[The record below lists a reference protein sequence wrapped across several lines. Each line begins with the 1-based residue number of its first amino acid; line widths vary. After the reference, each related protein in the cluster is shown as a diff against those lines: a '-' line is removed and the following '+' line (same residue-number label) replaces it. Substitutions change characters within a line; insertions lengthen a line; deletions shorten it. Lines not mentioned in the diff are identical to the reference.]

1 MSSDTTEDMRTELY
15 LSAFIPDID
24 SRNYNKNFTLKIVID
39 GVPQGFM
46 FNKGNKNGSRVT
58 LEREDFGDVWLT
70 PKNDFSGILRL
81 NITAQATTPR
91 NIKVASSLIEIK
103 IEAVADVPFLNVSVP
118 CYHWNNSEKIIP
130 VSLKSHLNDRDGSEN
145 LTITTVGLPTGF
157 RLVEKNITQV
167 MNGSNDTA
175 SHSWRGWL
183 ITFNG
188 TLKPF
193 VLNVIATAEE
203 TSNGDKANK
212 TLAVDVFFCGKCYK
226 TVC

>member
-103 IEAVADVPFLNVSVP
+103 IEAVAVAL
-118 CYHWNNSEKIIP
+118 
-130 VSLKSHLNDRDGSEN
+130 R
-145 LTITTVGLPTGF
+145 
-157 RLVEKNITQV
+157 
-167 MNGSNDTA
+167 
-175 SHSWRGWL
+175 
-183 ITFNG
+183 
-188 TLKPF
+188 
-193 VLNVIATAEE
+193 
-203 TSNGDKANK
+203 
-212 TLAVDVFFCGKCYK
+212 
-226 TVC
+226 